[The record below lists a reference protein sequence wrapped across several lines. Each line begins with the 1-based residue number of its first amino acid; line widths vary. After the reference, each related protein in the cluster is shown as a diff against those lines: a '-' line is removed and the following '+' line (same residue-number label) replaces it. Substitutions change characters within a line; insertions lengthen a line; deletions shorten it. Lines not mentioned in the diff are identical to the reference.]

1 MDQLLG
7 HALIPESQSALD
19 KKSWKKKKTHK
30 VFSAHLEAGVE
41 VVSERSRVK
50 IVSKSGTLR
59 LDISKIENSCQ
70 FRLMIDSVS
79 KKQLSGI

>member
-1 MDQLLG
+1 MDQLLI
-7 HALIPESQSALD
+7 HSLIQQSQRTLE
-19 KKSWKKKKTHK
+19 KKSWKKMKTHK

-59 LDISKIENSCQ
+59 LDISRIENSCQ
-70 FRLMIDSVS
+70 FRLMID
-79 KKQLSGI
+79 